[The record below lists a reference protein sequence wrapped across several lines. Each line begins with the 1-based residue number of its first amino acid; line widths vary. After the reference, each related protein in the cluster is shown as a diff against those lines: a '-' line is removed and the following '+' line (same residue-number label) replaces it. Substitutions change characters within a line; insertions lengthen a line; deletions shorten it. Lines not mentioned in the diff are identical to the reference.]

1 SVGAACPFSPPAG
14 RRCRQADEG
23 RVTANANVSAY
34 GFDPKDPSASL
45 STAGKYRCRHS
56 GVSPRRAG
64 QQEICAC
71 RSCDEGL
78 GRGLLRTPRPQGLT
92 RRSVRLS
99 RPPLL
104 RSVDVFG

>member
-1 SVGAACPFSPPAG
+1 MRGSVGAACPFSPPAG

-45 STAGKYRCRHS
+45 ATAGYRCRHS

-71 RSCDEGL
+71 RSRRRGEGIC
-78 GRGLLRTPRPQGLT
+78 RPLYSAARLI
-92 RRSVRLS
+92 RRAKVAVAL
-99 RPPLL
+99 
-104 RSVDVFG
+104 